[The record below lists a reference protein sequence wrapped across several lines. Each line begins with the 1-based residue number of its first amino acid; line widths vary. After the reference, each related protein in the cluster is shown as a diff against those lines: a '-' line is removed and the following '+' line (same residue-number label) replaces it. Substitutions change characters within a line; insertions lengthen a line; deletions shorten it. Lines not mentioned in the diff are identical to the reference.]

1 MTNDNILTA
10 RRRIWSRKKYLRIRN
25 AAVSSVFRGY
35 NTVQRTRFHK
45 DPCEYRR
52 IIELNNYE
60 HMNDFQKNS
69 RQIVMIRIV
78 NVGFLHLKIKMQ
90 IMRTSP
96 IWKKAKK
103 QK

>member
-1 MTNDNILTA
+1 
-10 RRRIWSRKKYLRIRN
+10 
-25 AAVSSVFRGY
+25 
-35 NTVQRTRFHK
+35 
-45 DPCEYRR
+45 
-52 IIELNNYE
+52 
-60 HMNDFQKNS
+60 MNDFQKNS